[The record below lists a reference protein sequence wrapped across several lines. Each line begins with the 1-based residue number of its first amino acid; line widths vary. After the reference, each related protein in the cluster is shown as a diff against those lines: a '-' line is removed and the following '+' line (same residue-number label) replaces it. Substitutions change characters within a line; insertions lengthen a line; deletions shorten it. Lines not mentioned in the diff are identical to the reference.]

1 MQRNYLIKGENKMK
15 NRLYTDA
22 IKNDCGTA
30 SKMANIYNK
39 LESDTMREIHSALY
53 GLLTAGYDIS
63 NMRNIEELQKYVILK
78 KSRGQLLNVSSK
90 DIELYHKLFVIRF
103 GK

>member
-1 MQRNYLIKGENKMK
+1 M
-15 NRLYTDA
+15 LYTDA
-22 IKNDCGTA
+22 IKNDSRTA

-39 LESDTMREIHSALY
+39 LESDTMREIHSALS

-63 NMRNIEELQKYVILK
+63 NTRNIAELQKYVILK

-103 GK
+103 GKWNKEGKWK

>member
-1 MQRNYLIKGENKMK
+1 MK
-15 NRLYTDA
+15 NGNKILGSRYTDT

-30 SKMANIYNK
+30 NKMSNIYNK
-39 LESDTMREIHSALY
+39 LNKDSLREIHSALY

-63 NMRNIEELQKYVILK
+63 NMRNVEELEKYVNVK
-78 KSRGQLLNVSSK
+78 KSHGKLLDVTNS
-90 DIELYHKLFVIRF
+90 DIQLYHKLFVIRF